1 MKTTRNGIA
10 IIACLMLCAG
20 VAVAQDRGGKPDPF
34 KGKLFAPDII
44 LKNQTELNLTKQ
56 QFTGIKAAV
65 VDVQANVA
73 EHEWDLRQAYQK
85 IMAELDQKPIDEKKV
100 LENVNDALLAENQ
113 VKKQQVT
120 MLIRLKNLLNDEQ
133 IAYLESLRSE
143 KPGSPN

>member
-10 IIACLMLCAG
+10 IIACLMLCTG
-20 VAVAQDRGGKPDPF
+20 FVMAQDRGGKPDPF

-44 LKNQTELNLTKQ
+44 LRNQTELNLTKE

-73 EHEWDLRQAYQK
+73 EHEWDLREAYQK
-85 IMAELDQKPIDEKKV
+85 IMIALDERPIDEKTV

-113 VKKQQVT
+113 VKKQQVA

-133 IAYLESLRSE
+133 IAYL
-143 KPGSPN
+143 GSIRED

>member
-1 MKTTRNGIA
+1 MKTTRKGFV
-10 IIACLMLCAG
+10 IIACLMLCVG

-44 LKNQTELNLTKQ
+44 LKNQTELNLTKE

-85 IMAELDQKPIDEKKV
+85 IMAELDHKPIDEKKV
-100 LENVNDALLAENQ
+100 LENVDDALLAENQ
-113 VKKQQVT
+113 VKKQQVA
-120 MLIRLKNLLNDEQ
+120 MLIRLKNLLNDDQ
-133 IAYLESLRSE
+133 ITYLESLR
-143 KPGSPN
+143 KD

>member
-10 IIACLMLCAG
+10 IIACLMLCTGFAM
-20 VAVAQDRGGKPDPF
+20 AQDRGGKPDPF

-44 LKNQTELNLTKQ
+44 LKNQTELNLTKE

-65 VDVQANVA
+65 VEVQANVA

-85 IMAELDQKPIDEKKV
+85 VLAALDESPIDEKTV

-113 VKKQQVT
+113 VKKQQVA
-120 MLIRLKNLLNDEQ
+120 MLIHLKNLLNDEQ
-133 IAYLESLRSE
+133 IAYLESIRE
-143 KPGSPN
+143 D